1 MAISEEAKDYLDRVT
16 PQIEAE
22 LRAIKLKYDTR
33 AFVAVLANETASTY
47 ADLKAAG
54 VYDELTIQRVFKYL
68 TELAQKEPDRAP
80 RVLADVPEGPER
92 LN

>member
-1 MAISEEAKDYLDRVT
+1 MSEDAKAYLDRVT

-33 AFVAVLANETASTY
+33 AFVAVIANETAFTY

-54 VYDELTIQRVFKYL
+54 VYDEFTIRRIFKYL
-68 TELAQKEPDRAP
+68 GELAQKDPERAP
-80 RVLADVPEGPER
+80 RVLGEVPQGPDTV
-92 LN
+92 N